1 MVGWKTDSPEGV
13 QEKAE
18 AIHGLAADGA
28 LASVVITDFPRRPAV
43 ASKAMADGY
52 PDCSLAA

>member
-1 MVGWKTDSPEGV
+1 MGPSLESV
-13 QEKAE
+13 QEKVE
-18 AIHGLAADGA
+18 AIHGLATDDTV
-28 LASVVITDFPRRPAV
+28 ASVVITDFPRRPAV